1 MACTRL
7 SLWTRNPEIAV
18 LQACRELGVAF
29 VAFSPVA
36 RGFFSDPPLDTG
48 VLDAGD
54 LRRTN
59 PRFVGDTWSR
69 NLERLAPFQ
78 ALARQAGCT
87 PAAFALA
94 WLLARG
100 TDVIPIPGTTRVAHL
115 RENVAAAG
123 LHIEPELLAA
133 AETLFPAA
141 DVCGPRYP
149 ATSQAEVDT
158 EQYAPPN

>member
-1 MACTRL
+1 
-7 SLWTRNPEIAV
+7 
-18 LQACRELGVAF
+18 
-29 VAFSPVA
+29 VA
-36 RGFFSDPPLDTG
+36 RGYFAETPLDTSA
-48 VLDAGD
+48 LHSGD

-59 PRFVGDTWSR
+59 PRFVGQTWQR
-69 NLERLAPFQ
+69 NLERLAQ
-78 ALARQAGCT
+78 LRAIVEEAGCR

-100 TDVIPIPGTTRVAHL
+100 PDVIPIPGTTSLPHL

-123 LHIEPELLAA
+123 LRIAPELFDAA
-133 AETLFPAA
+133 QALFPLA

-158 EQYAPPN
+158 EQYATPA